1 MFLHTA
7 TFELR
12 HQLRQP
18 LIWATAVVFAAAG
31 FLATTTDALQIA
43 GPIGSLDR
51 NAPFVVVRLLGHL
64 ALLGSVLVVMF
75 VATAAL
81 RDYERRTDELVFA
94 RPVPVVPFLLG
105 RFAGS
110 LAAACAC
117 FLCAVAGTMAGSFMP
132 WLDPARIGPLRPDA
146 YLFGTTVLAFANFA
160 ILGAIFFAVAHR
172 TRHLVGTCTG
182 FAAVLVA
189 FFVAD
194 AMTADLES
202 QRAAAMLDPFG
213 LTAFDLQTRY
223 WTIAEKNAR
232 VPELRG
238 ELLWNRA
245 LWLAVAAGALAL
257 AVRFFRGAPKDGT
270 RARLR
275 SLLREPRLRP
285 VTSRWER
292 LRVRP
297 TFTRATPWHQLQA
310 QVLLETRLVVLR
322 APFLV
327 ILALGLTNML
337 ANMGYLELMLGTPV
351 WPVTHLMLL
360 AISSGYSFLLI
371 LVLGLYAGES
381 VWRARDARIDGVL
394 DAAPV
399 PTWIAPAAKV
409 VALWLASGVF
419 VAAGMLALAGYQL
432 SHGYTN
438 LEAGLYAQGFVVEL
452 VPFLQVAVLALC
464 LQAMVNQK
472 YVGYLLTAVY
482 VVSAGV
488 LRAFRFDHHL
498 YRFASTP
505 AAPYSDMNGWG
516 HFAPAVL
523 WFDLY
528 WSLAA
533 GILFCVAYLA
543 WVRGRDPGRRARWRA
558 LRERLTA
565 RLRLGL
571 ATLLAAMAG
580 TGSYVFYN
588 TNVLNEYLSSAKAE
602 ERQADFER
610 QFSGFRG
617 LPQPKVAAVLA
628 NVDIYPSERR
638 ARLRGSYRLVNR
650 GLAPIAD
657 LHVVLP
663 ANVAIRAI
671 DLPSHRVTRDDRRH
685 GYMILALET
694 PLQPGADMPFR
705 FDLELSSRGF
715 VNGSADSS
723 VVENGT
729 FFHARQFPALG
740 YLEDRELPTPSVRS
754 RHGLPPRLRL
764 PAIDDPEGRLRNDL
778 ASDADLIAFEAVV
791 STSGDQ
797 IALAPGDL
805 QREWREGDRR
815 YFHYRMASPIPKF
828 FAFLSARYAVRRSS
842 WNGIGIEVFHH
853 PGHPFNVGR
862 MLDAVEKTLRY
873 MTAQFGP
880 YQHGHVRIAEFPRY
894 TRGAASFPGLV
905 PFSESAGFIARLEDE
920 NHIDYPFY
928 VTAHEIAHQWWGY
941 QVLPA
946 AVQGAGMLS
955 ESMAQYAALMVMEK
969 EYGPGQMR
977 RFLRHELDGYLSGRG
992 AELAEER
999 PLALVENQPYIHYR
1013 KGSLALY
1020 ALKDVLGEE
1029 ALNGALRRYLASV
1042 RAVTPPPYTVSRDLL
1057 AFVTDVTPPDKKHLL
1072 QDLFETITLFDIQTS
1087 QAHSRRLPDGRYEV
1101 ALTGTAR
1108 KLRADGRGR
1117 EWDVTPDDWIDVGIF
1132 GDPPGPGGRTGDHVL
1147 YLGKHHVGE
1156 PDVSLRIVVDR
1167 APRRAGL
1174 DPYNKLIDRRPA
1186 DNVRAV
1192 DGR

>member
-1 MFLHTA
+1 MFLHAA

-18 LIWATAVVFAAAG
+18 LLWATAVVFAAAG

-43 GPIGSLDR
+43 GPIGSLNR

-64 ALLGSVLVVMF
+64 ALLGSMLVVMF

-81 RDYERRTDELVFA
+81 RDFERRTDELVFA
-94 RPVPVVPFLLG
+94 RPVPIAPFLLG

-117 FLCAVAGTMAGSFMP
+117 FLCAAAGTMAGSFMP
-132 WLDPARIGPLRPDA
+132 WLDPARIGPVRPAA
-146 YLFGTTVLAFANFA
+146 YLFGTTVLAFVNFA
-160 ILGAIFFAVAHR
+160 ILGAIFFAVASR

-202 QRAAAMLDPFG
+202 WRGAALLDPFG

-245 LWLAVAAGALAL
+245 LWLAVAVVSLAL
-257 AVRFFRGAPKDGT
+257 AVQFFRGAPKDGT

-275 SLLREPRLRP
+275 ALRREPLP
-285 VTSRWER
+285 VPVISGQDR

-297 TFTRATPWHQLQA
+297 TFTRATPWRQLQA
-310 QVLLETRLVVLR
+310 QVLLEARLVVFR

-327 ILALGLTNML
+327 ILALGLANML

-371 LVLGLYAGES
+371 LVLVLYGGES
-381 VWRARDARIDGVL
+381 VWRARDARMDGVL

-399 PTWIAPAAKV
+399 PTWTAPAAKA

-419 VAAGMLALAGYQL
+419 IAAGMLALAGYQL
-432 SHGYTN
+432 AHGYTN
-438 LEAGLYAQGFVVEL
+438 LEPRLYAQGFVVEI

-464 LQAMVNQK
+464 IQAIVNQK
-472 YVGYLLTAVY
+472 YVGYLLMAVY
-482 VVSAGV
+482 VVSTGV

-533 GILFCVAYLA
+533 GILFCLA
-543 WVRGRDPGRRARWRA
+543 CLVWVRGSDTAWQPRWRVV
-558 LRERLTA
+558 RERLTA
-565 RLRLGL
+565 RMRLVL
-571 ATLLAAMAG
+571 AALLAAMAA

-588 TNVLNEYLSSAKAE
+588 TNVLNEYLSFAE
-602 ERQADFER
+602 VEARQADFER
-610 QFSGFRG
+610 QFSRFRE

-628 NVDIYPSERR
+628 SVDIYPSERR

-650 GLAPIAD
+650 GIVPIAD

-663 ANVAIRAI
+663 ANVTVRAI
-671 DLPSHRVTRDDRRH
+671 DLPSHRVARDDRRH
-685 GYMILALET
+685 GYTIFTLDT
-694 PLQPGADMPFR
+694 PLPPGADMPFG

-715 VNGSADSS
+715 VNGNADSS
-723 VVENGT
+723 IVENGT
-729 FFHARQFPALG
+729 FFHARQLPALG
-740 YLEDRELPTPSVRS
+740 YQEDRELATPSARS
-754 RHGLPPRLRL
+754 RHGLPRRPRL
-764 PAIDDPEGRLRNDL
+764 PAIDDQEGRLRNDL
-778 ASDADLIAFEAVV
+778 ASDADLVDFEAVV
-791 STSGDQ
+791 STSADQ

-805 QREWREGDRR
+805 LREWREGDRR

-828 FAFLSARYAVRRSS
+828 FAFLSARYAARRSS

-853 PGHPFNVGR
+853 PGHPFNVDR
-862 MLDAVEKTLRY
+862 MLEAAEKTLRY

-894 TRGAASFPGLV
+894 TRGAASFPSLV
-905 PFSESAGFIARLEDE
+905 PFSESAGFIARLEDD

-992 AELAEER
+992 AEHVEEM

-1020 ALKDVLGEE
+1020 ALRDVLGEE
-1029 ALNGALRRYLASV
+1029 TLNGALRRYIASV
-1042 RAVTPPPYTVSRDLL
+1042 RALTPPPYTVSRDLL
-1057 AFVTDVTPPDKKHLL
+1057 AFVADVTPPEKRHLL
-1072 QDLFETITLFDIQTS
+1072 QDLFETITLFDIHTS
-1087 QAHSRRLPDGRYEV
+1087 QAHSRRLQDGRYEV
-1101 ALTGTAR
+1101 TLTGSVR

-1117 EWDVTPDDWIDVGIF
+1117 ETDVPPNDWIDVGIF
-1132 GDPPGPGGRTGDHVL
+1132 EDPHGPGDRTGDHVL
-1147 YLGKHHVGE
+1147 YFRKHHVGS

-1167 APRRAGL
+1167 PPRRAGL
-1174 DPYNKLIDRRPA
+1174 DPYNKLIDRRPD

-1192 DGR
+1192 EGQ